1 MKYAEII
8 ICLAGV
14 ALLAYWLLR
23 TSLGRRALA
32 DSPPRR
38 NNMPFYL
45 PAILFLLWLGISSA
59 AIVAEELYGDLPNWQ
74 RAIAENIVSCVGA
87 TLMAAVIVILGWAHF
102 ARRLKGFGL
111 NLRALPRDFL
121 TAPLYLIAAW
131 PLIMVTIWV
140 TVYVAQLVSGHDY
153 QMQPHQQ
160 LKLAAQ
166 HPQLA
171 LHVLIF
177 VGAVVIIPVFEELF
191 FRGIIQ
197 TMLLSYIPIKSK
209 AWIAIAITSVMFA
222 LMHEELSHRPALFVL
237 GACMGYAYEKS
248 GSLWRPRCS
257 NSGPLPGSPRE
268 GSFSTPR

>member
-1 MKYAEII
+1 MKYAELT
-8 ICLAGV
+8 ICLTGI
-14 ALLAYWLLR
+14 ALLAYWLLK

-32 DSPPRR
+32 DSMPRR
-38 NNMPFYL
+38 NNMPLYL
-45 PAILFLLWLGISSA
+45 PAILFILWLGTSLA
-59 AIVAEELYGDLPNWQ
+59 AIVVEELYPDLPNWQ
-74 RAIAENIVSCVGA
+74 RAIVDNIVSCVGA
-87 TLMAAVIVILGWAHF
+87 ILMVAVITILAWAHF

-111 NLRALPRDFL
+111 NFRALPRDLL
-121 TAPLYLIAAW
+121 TAPLYLLAAW
-131 PLIMVTIWV
+131 PLIMVTIWL
-140 TVYVAQLVSGHDY
+140 TINIAQLVSGHDY

-177 VGAVVIIPVFEELF
+177 VGAVVIGPVFEELF

-197 TMLLSYIPIKSK
+197 TMLLSYVPIKSK
-209 AWIAIAITSVMFA
+209 AWIAIAITSVLFA

-248 GSLWRPRCS
+248 GSLWRPIFIHAIFNATNVIATMS
-257 NSGPLPGSPRE
+257 K
-268 GSFSTPR
+268 